1 MIRYPTVGHLDPEV
15 LRKCAAVAT
24 WRSDETTVRRSLPE
38 FTGIN
43 AERKDCRM
51 DLQWHELGRVGVPFA
66 DRLRELTCCLIADRR
81 NGRLIEPEASSGKN
95 RTAVQAFSEV
105 NSRI

>member
-1 MIRYPTVGHLDPEV
+1 MIRYPTVGYLDPQA
-15 LRKCAAVAT
+15 LRKSRP
-24 WRSDETTVRRSLPE
+24 WRPGRLDETTVRRSLAE

-43 AERKDCRM
+43 ADRKDCHM

-66 DRLRELTCCLIADRR
+66 DRLRELTCCFIADRR